1 MGRMDFPGK
10 WRLCFSIFSCLKFP
24 KFCSS
29 INLIHYINITIS
41 QVNDCAKLLQSC
53 LTHCDLMD
61 CSPPGSSVHGVLQER
76 ILEWAAISF
85 SKGSSWPRGWTQV
98 SFIAGECF
106 TSEPLEYEKW
116 KWKLISCVWLFVT
129 PWTICISF
137 SPPVQ
142 GILQVRILEW
152 RAFPFSKGSS

>member
-76 ILEWAAISF
+76 ILEWAAIPF
-85 SKGSSWPRGWTQV
+85 SRGSSWPRDRTHISWGSCT
-98 SFIAGECF
+98 AGGFF
-106 TSEPLEYEKW
+106 TLEPLGKPQDNDSIYCILPRPETT
-116 KWKLISCVWLFVT
+116 LF
-129 PWTICISF
+129 
-137 SPPVQ
+137 Q
-142 GILQVRILEW
+142 GTFH
-152 RAFPFSKGSS
+152 AKMGSIKDRKCQGSNRCRKI